1 MEAHR
6 LVVGR
11 AVDAVIESFGGLSRL
26 AKALGHPH
34 VTTVQGWRDRGAIP
48 VKHHARILDAARGLG
63 IALDRDD
70 LLDDLPLANVSDED
84 AARAQCY
91 TLLAHLLHAP
101 PNQDLLDIARA
112 LRSDRSEL
120 GQALGALASIAQQI
134 TVESAEREYSALFI
148 GLARGELLP
157 YASYYLT
164 GFLHEKPLA
173 DLRGDMARLG
183 IGRRADVSEPEDHIA
198 SLCEMMAGL
207 ITGAFD
213 GPASLERQRQF
224 FTKHLAPWAPRF
236 FEDLQAAKSAVLY
249 MPVGRIGRLFL
260 AVEAEAFGMDE

>member
-1 MEAHR
+1 
-6 LVVGR
+6 VGR

-26 AKALGHPH
+26 AKALGHSH

-48 VKHHARILDAARGLG
+48 VRHHARILEAARS
-63 IALDRDD
+63 LDIELHRND

-101 PNQDLLDIARA
+101 PTPALLDIVRA
-112 LRSDRSEL
+112 LKSDRSEL
-120 GQALGALASIAQQI
+120 GQALAALAAVAQQ
-134 TVESAEREYSALFI
+134 TSPEKAEREYAALFI

-164 GFLHEKPLA
+164 GFLQEKPLA

-183 IGRRADVSEPEDHIA
+183 ITRRDDVPEPEDHIA

-207 ITGAFD
+207 ITGAF
-213 GPASLERQRQF
+213 GEPASVAEQQKF
-224 FTKHLAPWAPRF
+224 FARHLASWAPRF
-236 FEDLQAAKSAVLY
+236 FEDLQAAKAAVLY
-249 MPVGRIGRLFL
+249 MPVGRIGRLFMTI
-260 AVEAEAFGMDE
+260 EAEAFGMAE